1 MKDITDVPDV
11 ATIPYLPLT
20 SRPRIRWPNDARVA
34 LWVVPNIE
42 HYQYEPPAHAFMRP
56 WPRVP
61 APDVA
66 HYSYYDYGNRVGF
79 WRLVEVLDHHRV
91 RATAS
96 LNVAVLDLY
105 PEIRDAIVSRDWGI
119 MSHGIFNTSYTFG
132 MSEAEERE
140 YFRDN
145 VETVR
150 RHTDKPLLGMLGPA
164 GSVTPN
170 TMRLMVEHGLIYS
183 ADWLIDDQPFPIV
196 VPGGRLVGV
205 PYSNDVNDDSLM
217 AMGFGASGYEV
228 DDFVRICRDQF
239 DRLYTEGETDG
250 RVMCIALHAYVI
262 GHPHRIGYL
271 DEALS
276 YILGHQ
282 GVWVATGDEIAAHYL
297 ENYYDAAVAH
307 VVEV

>member
-1 MKDITDVPDV
+1 MNGITDVPGI
-11 ATIPYLPLT
+11 ATIPYLPLI
-20 SRPRIRWPNDARVA
+20 SRPIVRWPNDARVA

-42 HYQYEPPAHAFMRP
+42 HYQFQPAANRYMRP

-66 HYSYYDYGNRVGF
+66 HYSYYDYGNRVGL
-79 WRLVEVLDHHRV
+79 WRLVEVLDHHQI
-91 RATAS
+91 RATTS
-96 LNVAVLDLY
+96 LNVAVLDLF
-105 PEIRDAIVSRDWGI
+105 PEIRDTIVARDWGI

-140 YFRDN
+140 FFKDN

-150 RHTDKPLLGMLGPA
+150 RHTGKELLGMLGPA

-170 TMRLMVEHGLIYS
+170 TMRLMAEYGLTYS
-183 ADWLIDDQPFPIV
+183 ADWLIDDQPFPII
-196 VPGGRLVGV
+196 VPSGRLVGV
-205 PYSNDVNDDSLM
+205 PYSNDINDDSLM
-217 AMGFGASGYEV
+217 AMGFGATGYEA
-228 DDFVRICRDQF
+228 DDFVQICKDQF
-239 DRLYTEGETDG
+239 DQLYTEGADDG
-250 RVMCIALHAYVI
+250 RVMCIALHAYVM

-276 YILGHQ
+276 YILAHE
-282 GVWVATGDEIAAHYL
+282 GVWVATGDEIASHYL

-307 VVEV
+307 DVGK